1 MSGNHETKSL
11 VSAKQTV
18 SHAAVLAQH
27 TALTRVGTYVPI
39 ELPVV
44 TCHESVTPLDR
55 AWTWWGARSER
66 GLEGGG
72 RPPVGMYPE
81 IIMLEL
87 SKLGKHLRNRPTSV
101 GTSPVNMLELRSN
114 LPTIFVNL
122 PICVGMVEEN
132 EFPFSLNR
140 CVVVVD
146 EDGDG

>member
-1 MSGNHETKSL
+1 MVGAGLGAGNGTLDGWPGMTVGPDVGSALGSALGRKLGSGDGAGIGTA
-11 VSAKQTV
+11 VGAGIGTV
-18 SHAAVLAQH
+18 VGAGIGTVVGAGIG
-27 TALTRVGTYVPI
+27 TCVGTYVPI

-55 AWTWWGARSER
+55 AW
-66 GLEGGG
+66 
-72 RPPVGMYPE
+72 
-81 IIMLEL
+81 
-87 SKLGKHLRNRPTSV
+87 TSV

-140 CVVVVD
+140 CVVVMD